1 MKRRLFLQGLALAP
15 PLLLTACGKE
25 LPYTATIITGIVLD
39 ENDVPIQGIKFVF
52 GGNTGG
58 INPKDTFY
66 EETVSDA
73 TGHYYLEKIIPQG
86 TVSVSLIPNLTS
98 LTLPKYT
105 QASYIVLCFVDG
117 VYQTAIPFIVGEKTT
132 LNFKI
137 FKH

>member
-39 ENDVPIQGIKFVF
+39 ENDVPIQGIKFSF

-58 INPKDTFY
+58 ISPKDTFY

-86 TVSVSLIPNLTS
+86 TVSFSFDYN

-105 QASYIVLCFVDG
+105 QASYILLCFVNG
-117 VYQTAIPFIVGEKTT
+117 GYQTAKPFVVGEKTT